1 MSTINLSEPSKYCS
15 LISLAPIVIQRS
27 IISNHLRSHQNT
39 KTMDVSNEGFGIQF
53 VSEVKPAASSRAWY
67 SAPHPSLPII
77 ATCASD
83 KTVRIYSLTSFTQL
97 STITGGH
104 KRSVRSCAWKPNLKG
119 EISLATGSF
128 DSSIGIWR
136 RNDTDPDAGEL
147 DFTSGGRGDN
157 ADEEEDEEW
166 RFALVL
172 DGHDSEVKGVSWS
185 AGGNFLATCSRD
197 KSVWIWEEL
206 GDDDFETV
214 AVLQEHTADVKCV
227 AWHPEEEMLASG
239 SYDNDIRLWKE
250 DVDDWTCMGVLS
262 GHKSTVWSIFWEG
275 LELSSNLKSTTG
287 TRHEPWIERRR
298 QSGPRL
304 ASCSDDLSIRIWRR
318 IPRETSRQNTM
329 STIRSGSIEEEWV
342 IEAEL
347 PQRHERTIYATSW
360 SAKSGRLV
368 SAGSDGRIVVY
379 EERWS
384 TNTDMTNDQSR
395 DSRRRDQVPRV
406 EETEW
411 HVVGEIDSAHGPFE
425 INHITWAKRADRGR
439 INDQEEVILS
449 TGDDGLVK
457 IWSLISGNKLIG

>member
-1 MSTINLSEPSKYCS
+1 MDEGNTGSGIH
-15 LISLAPIVIQRS
+15 LI
-27 IISNHLRSHQNT
+27 
-39 KTMDVSNEGFGIQF
+39 
-53 VSEVKPAASSRAWY
+53 SEVKPSASSRAWF
-67 SAPHPSLPII
+67 SAPHPTLPII

-119 EISLATGSF
+119 ESSLATGSF

-136 RNDTDPDAGEL
+136 RDDTAPNTEEL

-157 ADEEEDEEW
+157 VEEEEDEEW

-206 GDDDFETV
+206 GDDDYETI

-239 SYDNDIRLWKE
+239 SYDNDIRLWRE
-250 DVDDWTCMGVLS
+250 DADDWTCMAVLA
-262 GHKSTVWSIFWEG
+262 GHTSTVWSICWEG
-275 LELSSNLKSTTG
+275 LVTSPVLKSTAG
-287 TRHEPWIERRR
+287 AEHKFWIERRH

-318 IPRETSRQNTM
+318 IPKETSQQNTM
-329 STIRSGSIEEEWV
+329 STIRSGSIEEEWLM
-342 IEAEL
+342 EAEL
-347 PQRHERTIYATSW
+347 PQRHERTIYAISW
-360 SAKSGRLV
+360 SANTGRIV
-368 SAGSDGRIVVY
+368 SAGSDGRIIVY

-384 TNTDMTNDQSR
+384 TEREVTNGQPEASGEQDQASP
-395 DSRRRDQVPRV
+395 QIH
-406 EETEW
+406 ETEW
-411 HVVGEIDSAHGPFE
+411 HVIGEIDSAHGPFE
-425 INHITWAKRADRGR
+425 INHITWAKRADRGKKH
-439 INDQEEVILS
+439 DQEEVILS

-457 IWSLISGNKLIG
+457 IWSITSDSKLIS

>member
-1 MSTINLSEPSKYCS
+1 MDNPNGS
-15 LISLAPIVIQRS
+15 L
-27 IISNHLRSHQNT
+27 
-39 KTMDVSNEGFGIQF
+39 GIQF
-53 VSEVKPAASSRAWY
+53 ISTVKPPASSRAWY
-67 SAPHPSLPII
+67 SAPHPTLPII

-119 EISLATGSF
+119 ESYLATGSF

-136 RNDTDPDAGEL
+136 KDDTAPNTEEL
-147 DFTSGGRGDN
+147 DFTSSGQGDN
-157 ADEEEDEEW
+157 ADEEETEEW

-185 AGGNFLATCSRD
+185 AGGNLLATCSRD

-206 GDDDFETV
+206 GDDDFETI

-250 DVDDWTCMGVLS
+250 DDDDWTCMGVLS
-262 GHKSTVWSIFWEG
+262 GHTSTVWSICWEG
-275 LELSSNLKSTTG
+275 LELSPTLKSTAG
-287 TRHEPWIERRR
+287 TTHQPWIERR
-298 QSGPRL
+298 QQGGPRL
-304 ASCSDDLSIRIWRR
+304 ASCSDDQSIRIWRR
-318 IPRETSRQNTM
+318 NPRETTRQNAM

-347 PQRHERTIYATSW
+347 PQRHDRTIYAISW
-360 SAKSGRLV
+360 SANTGRLV
-368 SAGSDGRIVVY
+368 SAGSDGRIIVY
-379 EERWS
+379 EERWLS
-384 TNTDMTNDQSR
+384 DAGITNGRLQGSPDVMEQDQAPQIR
-395 DSRRRDQVPRV
+395 G
-406 EETEW
+406 TEW

-439 INDQEEVILS
+439 QNEQEEIILS
-449 TGDDGLVK
+449 TGDDGLVNV
-457 IWSLISGNKLIG
+457 WSFTSDSKPVG